1 MEEKK
6 QRELEELSDEVDI
19 ILSYKDT
26 ISTEEINNFVNKFS
40 LLSEYEIRE
49 KIKELTGD
57 SLYIQ
62 ESDGKAIEEKQYED
76 IKKIEVMESTEED
89 LKPHNNASQ
98 DSEAK
103 SMSENELFYNTPE
116 EVFDINNIP
125 EVSFVRAEVKYGQL
139 SLEWGWPRGI
149 NKVMLCYR
157 MDKFSLSSKDSSA
170 HHILIEREAGSSE
183 GDYTMDRVVE
193 GNYYFSIYTLVEHGK
208 KMIFSQGQRRL
219 VVNKIPEEI
228 FYEIKIKR
236 NILGKL
242 KTAELVLSTD
252 KKEINVPPLVLIGR
266 AGNMP
271 LQKSQGENLITTDYE
286 TLIKDE
292 SLSFTIPT
300 DSIGR
305 NMYVKLFFIED
316 VNSKMYR
323 IISPAKDKL
332 YFK

>member
-62 ESDGKAIEEKQYED
+62 ESDDKAIEEKQYED
-76 IKKIEVMESTEED
+76 IKKIEIMESTEED

-103 SMSENELFYNTPE
+103 SMSENEPFYNTPE

-125 EVSFVRAEVKYGQL
+125 EVSFVKAEVKYGQL

-157 MDKFSLSSKDSSA
+157 MDRFPSGYKDSSA
-170 HHILIEREAGSSE
+170 HQILIEKKDPSSA
-183 GDYTMDRVVE
+183 GDYIMDRVVE
-193 GNYYFSIYTLVEHGK
+193 GNYYFSIYTLVECGG

-219 VVNKIPEEI
+219 VINKIPQEI
-228 FYEIKIKR
+228 FYEIKIRR

-242 KTAELVLSTD
+242 KSAELILSTD

-266 AGNMP
+266 VGNMP
-271 LQKSQGENLITTDYE
+271 LQKSQGETLVTTDYQTFTKNE
-286 TLIKDE
+286 R
-292 SLSFTIPT
+292 LSFPIST

-305 NMYVKLFFIED
+305 NMYAKLFFVED
-316 VNSKMYR
+316 INSKMYR
-323 IISPAKDKL
+323 IISPAKNKL